1 MLSTPQIEQKFI
13 VESSNIISYALYI
26 YTNLLNG
33 FDSKNSSRIYST
45 YNIIH

>member
-13 VESSNIISYALYI
+13 VESSNIISYIYI

-33 FDSKNSSRIYST
+33 FDGKNSSRIYST